1 MDNLFS
7 EIYNKYKNDV
17 YRLIY
22 SYMLNKEDSND
33 ILQKVFTKLYIHINK
48 FYSSD
53 ENVKKWLFKVA
64 SNECKN
70 YFKSFWIS
78 KRKDVENINDLIIK
92 ENKDNYVVDTLNI
105 VPYKYRITLYL
116 YYFEGYSIK
125 EISSILSISE
135 NNVKQRLKR
144 GKEKLKVELEK

>member
-78 KRKDVENINDLIIK
+78 KRKDVENIKIFLG
-92 ENKDNYVVDTLNI
+92 E
-105 VPYKYRITLYL
+105 
-116 YYFEGYSIK
+116 
-125 EISSILSISE
+125 
-135 NNVKQRLKR
+135 
-144 GKEKLKVELEK
+144 